1 MISTRV
7 LLLTCALGAAAN
19 RMVSSEASEVP
30 PKAVAPA
37 LLSVLAPRANGFQ
50 VQPRVPSANAPAR
63 AGPVLAADGGFL
75 DKEVASTKL
84 PVHLAG
90 AVGEMGEM
98 GMTEAWHGVQS
109 EQWEMAKQRTE
120 AATLVRG
127 AVEAAHKSVQDA
139 EDAYQGAWLT
149 AVETAEAWAASDEL
163 IQWHAVEK
171 ELRSASASR
180 SIAAAAATTAATVE
194 AEHDATLQAA
204 LQATEIA
211 EDQDPSGWHIAQA
224 KVMKG
229 WIEEADKAR
238 AALSAARETSAVAA
252 AEYDEAQY
260 DALMQLKAT
269 VEAWTGVEN
278 LRQAEED
285 GLSAEELEAKVE
297 EATLTDAGAEA
308 AKEAA
313 EGALVAVVEA
323 AEETAKAA
331 EDYAEA
337 SRIIEALLEEANEAR
352 SSVEEAAFEAA
363 EAEAASEKTAAAA
376 EELRRAA
383 EATEASSR
391 ASGSLGA
398 AFQNA
403 VGRRAKEAVMVAAV
417 AEETAE
423 VTRARY
429 AKGQKIVDDLIQ
441 TMDVSSL
448 MYSIRTEGLT
458 VNQVNEVRQ
467 KLPEGSRMMCVKNSL
482 VKRAVADIPKFQGG
496 DDILEY
502 SNYWFFAPEDQ
513 MRETV
518 DCWIDFM
525 KDQDLPEN
533 DIVGGIFDGSKLDK
547 DGVIAISKLPN
558 KQELMQQTAVLL
570 KMLPTK
576 LGRTIKQVPT
586 KLGKAVKLAGA
597 ERLDRAVN
605 AVAGKKD
612 EER

>member
-1 MISTRV
+1 
-7 LLLTCALGAAAN
+7 
-19 RMVSSEASEVP
+19 
-30 PKAVAPA
+30 
-37 LLSVLAPRANGFQ
+37 
-50 VQPRVPSANAPAR
+50 
-63 AGPVLAADGGFL
+63 
-75 DKEVASTKL
+75 
-84 PVHLAG
+84 
-90 AVGEMGEM
+90 
-98 GMTEAWHGVQS
+98 MTEAWHGVQS

-229 WIEEADKAR
+229 WIEEA
-238 AALSAARETSAVAA
+238 ARETSAVAA

-297 EATLTDAGAEA
+297 EATLTDA
-308 AKEAA
+308 
-313 EGALVAVVEA
+313 
-323 AEETAKAA
+323 
-331 EDYAEA
+331 
-337 SRIIEALLEEANEAR
+337 
-352 SSVEEAAFEAA
+352 VEEAAFEAA
-363 EAEAASEKTAAAA
+363 EAELASEKTAAAA

-525 KDQDLPEN
+525 KDL
-533 DIVGGIFDGSKLDK
+533 
-547 DGVIAISKLPN
+547 
-558 KQELMQQTAVLL
+558 
-570 KMLPTK
+570 
-576 LGRTIKQVPT
+576 
-586 KLGKAVKLAGA
+586 
-597 ERLDRAVN
+597 
-605 AVAGKKD
+605 
-612 EER
+612 